1 MPVSSS
7 TEQQDAAAI
16 EVQRALDAPTPDDAL
31 LHAWA
36 DAAMLDPGHSVVVR
50 YVDAE
55 ESRVLNRDYRG
66 RDYATNV
73 LSFPFELPPGVEDPH
88 LGDLVICVPVVEAEA
103 RDQGKPLEAH
113 HAHMVVHGLLHLQ
126 GYDHETEAEAHQMET
141 LEIEILRRLGYA
153 DPYE

>member
-1 MPVSSS
+1 MPASSN

-36 DAAMLDPGHSVVVR
+36 DAAMLDPGRSVVVR

-103 RDQGKPLEAH
+103 RDQGKPPEAH

-126 GYDHETEAEAHQMET
+126 GYDHETEAEAQQMEM
-141 LEIEILRRLGYA
+141 LEIEILGRLGYA
-153 DPYE
+153 NPYE